1 MNMKIQPD
9 QTTEHAVSHAKRPKH
24 SRAARF
30 VRVVLGLALFIP
42 FEIAATS
49 GASVEAIC
57 FTLGVAFAGLLTII
71 DAFVYLKVPKDH
83 QQSYAHALLNE
94 PHMSAGAQL
103 ATYGKIIDHR
113 PGRF

>member
-49 GASVEAIC
+49 GASVEVIC

-71 DAFVYLKVPKDH
+71 DAFVYLKMPKDH
-83 QQSYAHALLNE
+83 QPYYAHSLNKA
-94 PHMSAGAQL
+94 HMSTAEQL
-103 ATYGKIIDHR
+103 AIYGTIIDGR